1 MCAKLPLFVTP
12 WAAARQTPLMMEF
25 SRQEYWSGLP
35 FLPPWYL
42 YDPGIKSAPLA
53 SSSLAGGFFT
63 TARDGC
69 HYTFKFGPDHLL
81 AGPLLG
87 AGVGGGCRHH
97 FCGLYV
103 CSSTALPWPFG
114 NREVTVMS
122 LQVPK
127 LEHFKSRMTLSGQSF
142 SHSTNIS

>member
-12 WAAARQTPLMMEF
+12 WDTARQTPLMMEF

-35 FLPPWYL
+35 FPPPGYL
-42 YDPGIKSAPLA
+42 YDPGVKPASLA

-63 TARDGC
+63 TARDGR

-87 AGVGGGCRHH
+87 AGLGGG
-97 FCGLYV
+97 
-103 CSSTALPWPFG
+103 
-114 NREVTVMS
+114 
-122 LQVPK
+122 
-127 LEHFKSRMTLSGQSF
+127 
-142 SHSTNIS
+142 